1 MMQFYG
7 QITCL
12 SRGKTMKI
20 RRRYFIQLSAGAALA
35 IATHGCTQ
43 PQAQTPANATAP
55 SSSENPGKISIGFWP
70 VASGLPLFVAEK
82 KGYFKEAGLEVEVVK
97 FASPNQVAEALIA
110 GRLQGTGNGVASG
123 VLGLSEITSPGLF
136 KIIAANPSNVDYK
149 LDQVIVGK
157 NSPIQTVTDLKDK
170 KFATGPGAQNLAI
183 AQAILA
189 AAGVKNP
196 QIQQIEIRQHLGA
209 IESGQIDAAYT
220 LEPTGT
226 VGEVKGITRI
236 LENGVVSKY
245 ILGDPKAPWF
255 GGAAVLSTKFI
266 QQYPATTKTY
276 IEAYRR
282 AVEDIKNKPEEMRQ
296 YLVGYTAI
304 EGELVQKVPLVGY
317 TMYNEFK
324 PEDITYFQKYFEF
337 LTEKKV
343 FAKQVDVASLLY
355 KPVS

>member
-1 MMQFYG
+1 
-7 QITCL
+7 
-12 SRGKTMKI
+12 MKI
-20 RRRYFIQLSAGAALA
+20 RRRYFLQLSAGSA
-35 IATHGCTQ
+35 IAIAAHGCTQ
-43 PQAQTPANATAP
+43 SQTQTSTTGAT
-55 SSSENPGKISIGFWP
+55 SSENPGKISIGFWP

-82 KGYFKEAGLEVEVVK
+82 KGYFKEAGLDVEAVK

-157 NSPIQTVTDLKDK
+157 NSSIQAIADLKDK

-189 AAGVKNP
+189 AAGVTNP
-196 QIQQIEIRQHLGA
+196 QVQQIEIRQHIAA

-226 VGEVKGITRI
+226 VGEVKGLTRI

-245 ILGDPKAPWF
+245 ILGDAKAPWF
-255 GGAAVLSTKFI
+255 GGAAVLSSKFI

-276 IEAYRR
+276 TEAYRR
-282 AVEDIKNKPEEMRQ
+282 AIEDIRKNPDEVRQ
-296 YLVGYTAI
+296 YMVGYTSI
-304 EGELVQKVPLVGY
+304 EGDLVKKVPMIGY

-324 PEDITYFQKYFEF
+324 PEDVSYFQKFF
-337 LTEKKV
+337 NFMTDKKV
-343 FAKQVDVASLLY
+343 FSKQLDVASLLY
-355 KPVS
+355 KPV

>member
-1 MMQFYG
+1 
-7 QITCL
+7 
-12 SRGKTMKI
+12 MKI
-20 RRRYFIQLSAGAALA
+20 RRRYFLQLSAGSA
-35 IATHGCTQ
+35 IAIAAHGCTQ
-43 PQAQTPANATAP
+43 AQTQTSTTGAT
-55 SSSENPGKISIGFWP
+55 SSENPGKISIGFWP

-82 KGYFKEAGLEVEVVK
+82 KGYFKEAGLDVEAVK

-157 NSPIQTVTDLKDK
+157 NSSIQAIADLKDK

-189 AAGVKNP
+189 AAGVTNP
-196 QIQQIEIRQHLGA
+196 QVQQIEIRQHIAA

-226 VGEVKGITRI
+226 VGEVKGLTRI

-245 ILGDPKAPWF
+245 ILGDAKAPWF
-255 GGAAVLSTKFI
+255 GGAAVLSSKFI

-276 IEAYRR
+276 TEAYRR
-282 AVEDIKNKPEEMRQ
+282 AVEDIRKNPDEVRQ
-296 YLVGYTAI
+296 YMVGYTSI
-304 EGELVQKVPLVGY
+304 EGDLVQKVPMIGY

-324 PEDITYFQKYFEF
+324 PEDVTYFQKFF
-337 LTEKKV
+337 NFMTDKKV
-343 FAKQVDVASLLY
+343 FSKQLDVASLLY
-355 KPVS
+355 KPV

>member
-1 MMQFYG
+1 
-7 QITCL
+7 
-12 SRGKTMKI
+12 MKI
-20 RRRYFIQLSAGAALA
+20 RRRQFFHLSAGAALA
-35 IATHGCTQ
+35 IVAHGCSQSQAEAPQ
-43 PQAQTPANATAP
+43 PAGTTNSAT
-55 SSSENPGKISIGFWP
+55 ENPGKISIGFWP
-70 VASGLPLFVAEK
+70 VASGLPLFVADK
-82 KGYFKEAGLEVEVVK
+82 RGYFKDAGLDVEVVK

-149 LDQVIVGK
+149 LDQVIVAK
-157 NSPIQTVTDLKDK
+157 NSSIQSVADLKDK

-183 AQAILA
+183 AEAILA
-189 AAGVKNP
+189 AAGVTNP
-196 QIQQIEIRQHLGA
+196 QVQQLEVRQHVAA

-226 VGEVKGITRI
+226 VGEMKGITRT

-255 GGAAVLSTKFI
+255 GGSAVLSSKFI

-282 AVEDIKNKPEEMRQ
+282 AIEDIRNKPDEMRQ
-296 YLVGYTAI
+296 YMVGYTAI
-304 EGELVQKVPLVGY
+304 EGDLVQKVPLVAY
-317 TMYNEFK
+317 TMYDEFK
-324 PEDITYFQKYFEF
+324 SEDIGYFQKFF
-337 LTEKKV
+337 DFMTDTKV
-343 FAKQVDVASLLY
+343 FTKSVDVASLLY
-355 KPVS
+355 KPA